1 MVTKE
6 NVAQLINAYYEKEH
20 DPIEGLL
27 KQVAK
32 EMPKQ
37 ELDIQQVLE
46 TIMQN
51 RKALSKNIN
60 FYEKELAEITSL
72 SLVLSSEHHN
82 LTKDR
87 YMEYICYLL
96 QSIDEILPDVLEL
109 IQLLKQLI
117 SFMLMLSA
125 KKMFFLGVRH
135 NI

>member
-37 ELDIQQVLE
+37 GLDIQQVLE

-51 RKALSKNIN
+51 RKALAKNIN

-72 SLVLSSEHHN
+72 SLVLSSDHHN

-96 QSIDEILPDVLEL
+96 QSIDEVLPDVLEL
-109 IQLLKQLI
+109 IQLLK
-117 SFMLMLSA
+117 
-125 KKMFFLGVRH
+125 
-135 NI
+135 